1 MITLIRLKPD
11 VTDFLD
17 ITGHIQIEL
26 GVKSYIVNN
35 QVYSETDE
43 PEVYMVTTLETPT
56 EVGEA

>member
-11 VTDFLD
+11 VIEFLD
-17 ITGHIQIEL
+17 MTGHIQIEL

-43 PEVYMVTTLETPT
+43 SGVYMVTSLETPM